1 MEDGEGLNRLE
12 QQRRSHELEHTALEI
27 SQIKHIGEKRNIR
40 DFGET
45 VGWSNICIIIAQI
58 KRGTHYVQVKHVTR
72 IIQRMRRGGMKMQCY
87 EVLTVYMKLCNINKS

>member
-45 VGWSNICIIIAQI
+45 VGWYMYMYNYSPDKARDPLCTSKTCDKDNT
-58 KRGTHYVQVKHVTR
+58 KDEK
-72 IIQRMRRGGMKMQCY
+72 GGN
-87 EVLTVYMKLCNINKS
+87 ENAVL